1 MISSL
6 FKSKKELFGLDI
18 GSNSVK
24 IVELK
29 KGRKDY
35 KVKKLGIKK
44 IPKETIIDGA
54 IMDSV
59 SLTDAIR
66 ELVAEIK
73 PSAKNVALSVS
84 GQSVIVKKISVP
96 IVTEEEF
103 ANSIQ
108 WESEQYLPFSIQDVF
123 VDFKILGATENI
135 QGQMDVL
142 LVAAKKDLIND
153 YLLVIRELGFEPVVV
168 DIDVFAIQNMF
179 EINYPNLTNKINL
192 LCNIG
197 ASFTNINITKS
208 GDSLF
213 TRTVNVAGNRVTEA
227 LQKNLSISFDEA
239 EDIKLGLN
247 KGFDEMQVR
256 EIIDEEVN
264 VVTGEIQRTI
274 DFFYNTN
281 PNDIIENVVLFG
293 GTSLLTSLPERLKS
307 KSGINVILGNPFTN
321 IPLDSKTTLAN
332 YTQYG
337 VSVGLGIRRLG
348 DK

>member
-1 MISSL
+1 MISDL
-6 FKSKKELFGLDI
+6 FRSKKDLFGLDI

-35 KVKKLGIKK
+35 KIKNLGIKK
-44 IPKETIIDGA
+44 VPKETIIDGA
-54 IMDSV
+54 IMDNV
-59 SLTDAIR
+59 AITEVLR
-66 ELVAEIK
+66 ELIAETK

-108 WESEQYLPFSIQDVF
+108 WESEQYLPFNIQDVF
-123 VDFKILGATENI
+123 VDFKILGASEHV

-142 LVAAKKDLIND
+142 LVAAKKELIND
-153 YLLVIRELGFEPVVV
+153 YLLVVRELGFEPLVV

-179 EINYPNLTNKINL
+179 EINYPNLTNKTNL

-197 ASFTNINITKS
+197 ASFTNINVTKS
-208 GDSLF
+208 GDSIF
-213 TRTVNVAGNRVTEA
+213 TRTVNVAGNRITEA
-227 LQKNLSISFDEA
+227 LQKNLSVTFEEA
-239 EDIKLGLN
+239 EEIKLGLN
-247 KGFDEMQVR
+247 KDVDPKQVN
-256 EIIDEEVN
+256 EIIEEEVN
-264 VVTGEIQRTI
+264 VLTGEIQRTI

-293 GTSLLTSLPERLKS
+293 GTAMLSGLPEILKN
-307 KSGINVILGNPFTN
+307 KSGINVIIGNPFTT
-321 IPLDSKTTLAN
+321 ISLDSKKSLSN
-332 YTQYG
+332 FPQYG
-337 VSVGLGIRRLG
+337 VSVGLGMRRLG